1 MSEKELVL
9 KAKNGSVD
17 AFCLLYG
24 KYKNK
29 LYSYAF
35 YKLGNSSDAEDAVQN
50 CMLSAFEQIDKLKK
64 TEAFSSWIFRILY
77 CSCSALIKEQIRQ
90 RNTDDLDNYTNIASS
105 DNDKFI
111 LQEELR
117 QALKI
122 LSDEERNIVLLSAV
136 AGFKSKEIAQITG
149 LSSGNVRTKL
159 SRSLKKMKDYLS

>member
-9 KAKNGSVD
+9 KAKNGSVE

-35 YKLGNSSDAEDAVQN
+35 YKLGNSPDAEDAVQN

-90 RNTDDLDNYTNIASS
+90 RNTDNLDNYTDIASS

-122 LSDEERNIVLLSAV
+122 LSDEERTALSPL
-136 AGFKSKEIAQITG
+136 KSQRIRLCQKVNLQIRAT
-149 LSSGNVRTKL
+149 
-159 SRSLKKMKDYLS
+159 

>member
-1 MSEKELVL
+1 MSERELVL

-24 KYKNK
+24 KYKSK

-35 YKLGNSSDAEDAVQN
+35 YKLGNASDAEDAVQN
-50 CMLSAFEQIDKLKK
+50 CMLSAFEQVDKLKK

-90 RNTDDLDNYTNIASS
+90 RNTDDLDDYTNIASS
-105 DNDKFI
+105 DNKFV

-117 QALKI
+117 QALNI

-149 LSSGNVRTKL
+149 LSAGNVRTKL
-159 SRSLKKMKDYLS
+159 SRSLKKMKEYLS

>member
-50 CMLSAFEQIDKLKK
+50 CMLSAFEQMDKLKK
-64 TEAFSSWIFRILY
+64 TEAFSAWIFRILY

-149 LSSGNVRTKL
+149 LSAGNVRTKL

>member
-1 MSEKELVL
+1 MSEKKLVV

-50 CMLSAFEQIDKLKK
+50 CMLSAFERMDKLKK
-64 TEAFSSWIFRILY
+64 TEAFSAWIFRILY

-90 RNTDDLDNYTNIASS
+90 RNTDNLDNYTNIASS

-149 LSSGNVRTKL
+149 LSAGNVRTKL
-159 SRSLKKMKDYLS
+159 SRSLKKMKEYLS

>member
-64 TEAFSSWIFRILY
+64 TEAFSAWIFRILY

>member
-50 CMLSAFEQIDKLKK
+50 CMLSAFEQMDKLKK
-64 TEAFSSWIFRILY
+64 TEAFSAWIFRILY